1 MGELPPGLGHGVQ
14 WESGG
19 RSPRVY
25 KCTAYKG
32 GSGGL
37 APGLGHGVQGGSGGL
52 APRFR
57 PQRLELTHF
66 VTGSVMFFVV
76 FHAFRNL
83 YTPPKTPFFPTGP
96 ASLLVVFRGFPPT
109 YY

>member
-1 MGELPPGLGHGVQ
+1 MGGPVQ
-14 WESGG
+14 A
-19 RSPRVY
+19 
-25 KCTAYKG
+25 TASKG

-37 APGLGHGVQGGSGGL
+37 APLVYATAYKGGSGGL

-83 YTPPKTPFFPTGP
+83 CTPPKTPFIQ
-96 ASLLVVFRGFPPT
+96 
-109 YY
+109 